1 MEKVYLNIKKIIFG
15 LIAFILTLIGWI
27 AYRKIRPIDI
37 AFVNVAANTMFFSI
51 LLGFNYFTINKRF
64 SYPFNIISMFFMPL
78 YFILVCSLP
87 LLLIKKAHKIAFIN
101 KPIKGILGIIYKE
114 DRLFDED
121 MTQGLK
127 KISMEFNMAIIIDK
141 DFMVYQCFKREKGFE
156 LHKIGN
162 VFGIF
167 KDKILSSADETSK
180 KAFGDKEIPYNV
192 ITDIKV
198 GIGKFFILDSLF
210 YGTLCFVQDKKKSVF
225 YLPYELNEEEIKSQ
239 VTGDI
244 SLISYRTKRMD
255 KYDKLSKKYSRP
267 SHNN

>member
-1 MEKVYLNIKKIIFG
+1 ML
-15 LIAFILTLIGWI
+15 
-27 AYRKIRPIDI
+27 PD
-37 AFVNVAANTMFFSI
+37 
-51 LLGFNYFTINKRF
+51 
-64 SYPFNIISMFFMPL
+64 PFNIISMFFMPL